1 MATLK
6 NVIAK
11 ESNEIAKIYGC
22 VRMYFSSVKKETEK
36 AIFVS
41 VVFENENSESNIAS
55 AYDFWIPKSMISE
68 NEIGVVIPS
77 WFINKN
83 FSPKFNINN

>member
-22 VRMYFSSVKKETEK
+22 VRMYFSTQKKESEK
-36 AIFVS
+36 AVLVS
-41 VVFENENSESNIAS
+41 VVFQNDNSESNIAV
-55 AYDFWIPKSMISE
+55 AYDFWIPKSLLSE
-68 NEIGVVIPS
+68 NENGVVLPS
-77 WFINKN
+77 WFIQKN
-83 FSPKFNINN
+83 FFPKYNSNN